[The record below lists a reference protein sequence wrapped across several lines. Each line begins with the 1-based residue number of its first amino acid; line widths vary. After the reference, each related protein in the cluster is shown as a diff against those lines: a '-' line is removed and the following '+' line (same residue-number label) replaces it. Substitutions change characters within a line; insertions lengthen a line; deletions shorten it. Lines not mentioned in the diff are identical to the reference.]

1 MWLSELQLDMLKKM
15 NVSDKVGSTTPKLI
29 QNFFP
34 KKNYTVHYLRL
45 QLYVQLGLKIEKV
58 NRVLQLRQEKFIAPY
73 VQLNTELRKK
83 ATTKFE
89 QVFFKQIINSAFGK
103 FCESKR
109 NRLIVDNVRNAEEL
123 QNLSRKKR
131 FSSIKIIDQHLVSVT
146 SKPVNIKWDKPKI
159 VGATILDLAKFYM
172 FQFDYNIIK
181 KNFDATLLYLDTDSF
196 LYEIAA
202 NISTM
207 KLRKTMNCEIILTFQ
222 IYQPPTP
229 STPTRNCALP

>member
-1 MWLSELQLDMLKKM
+1 MLKKI
-15 NVSDKVGSTTPKLI
+15 NISDKVGTTPKLI

-34 KKNYTVHYLRL
+34 KKNYTVHYLTL
-45 QLYVQLGLKIEKV
+45 QLYVKLGLKIEKI
-58 NRVLQLRQEKFIAPY
+58 NRVLQFRQEKFIAPY

-89 QVFFKQIINSAFGK
+89 QDFFKQIKNSAFGK

-109 NRLIVDNVRNAEEL
+109 NRLIVDIVRNAEEL

-159 VGATILDLAKFYM
+159 VGATILDLAKFFM
-172 FQFDYNIIK
+172 FQFHYNIIK
-181 KNFDATLLYLDTDSF
+181 KNFDATLLYSDTDSF
-196 LYEIAA
+196 LYEIRSKDLY
-202 NISTM
+202 NEIE
-207 KLRKTMNCEIILTFQ
+207 KNHELRNHFDFSNLPATHPLYTNENLRVARYPQ
-222 IYQPPTP
+222 IQG
-229 STPTRNCALP
+229 